1 MRLRE
6 FGSQSHRL
14 VRDGPSIGP
23 PAVGFHTNLSPLPR
37 FISNCEQINHGILQ
51 IQVIE
56 ERRAEMEMSW
66 SPFQGFVCR
75 KDQASQRTG
84 ASSSTRTGKTVRTPR
99 VGSETKGFTSIDNT
113 VVDRTSLVAQWI
125 WILPASSGDRVP
137 CQIQEDS
144 TYRRATKP
152 PPSRTYDHNYWS
164 PYT

>member
-6 FGSQSHRL
+6 FGSQSHGL

-56 ERRAEMEMSW
+56 ERRAEMETSW

-84 ASSSTRTGKTVRTPR
+84 SSSSTRTGKTVRTPR
-99 VGSETKGFTSIDNT
+99 WFRDKRLHQYRQYSGGQDFPGGTMNMNPACQFRGQSSMPDPGRSH
-113 VVDRTSLVAQWI
+113 
-125 WILPASSGDRVP
+125 ILQS
-137 CQIQEDS
+137 
-144 TYRRATKP
+144 
-152 PPSRTYDHNYWS
+152 N
-164 PYT
+164 